1 MISFIAIFIG
11 TALPLTVT
19 VLAGA
24 IDFKANEVI
33 PIGGMLANNGLIA
46 INLAYQNLDR
56 AFVKDI
62 TDIESKLTLVPHL
75 NWLLKHQ
82 LESIRLA
89 IVPTI
94 DSVKHT
100 V

>member
-1 MISFIAIFIG
+1 M
-11 TALPLTVT
+11 ALSR
-19 VLAGA
+19 
-24 IDFKANEVI
+24 
-33 PIGGMLANNGLIA
+33 LI
-46 INLAYQNLDR
+46 YQNLDR

-62 TDIESKLTLVPHL
+62 TDIESKLTLAAHL